1 MGFPG
6 GTMVKNQPA
15 SAGDMGL
22 EDCLEEEMATHSSI
36 TQYIN

>member
-15 SAGDMGL
+15 SAGDMVL